1 MVFQPW
7 SIHSSVDCSLEG
19 SEKRKMQLLAGKNAW
34 TRRKS
39 PVKYPIFHVTSD
51 MREKKIE
58 KMSSKPSGFLC
69 CPYFYEMRRVMMR
82 TSASH
87 TLRLI
92 VRGNASV
99 CVRRASRACENCT
112 DRSQVRKTFLYF
124 YHLLYCLC
132 ILLPLSVRAE
142 LKMHHWFRPNSK
154 SLIVQV
160 EYSFTFTVRVL
171 ILFQAGNL

>member
-1 MVFQPW
+1 MVDSFISW
-7 SIHSSVDCSLEG
+7 LFFRG
-19 SEKRKMQLLAGKNAW
+19 FRKEEDATFSGKNAW

-87 TLRLI
+87 IAPYCPWKCVSLRTSCLTSMWKLHGAI
-92 VRGNASV
+92 S
-99 CVRRASRACENCT
+99 SKE
-112 DRSQVRKTFLYF
+112 KPLFYF
-124 YHLLYCLC
+124 IARQYLKCITAMLFPNQLLC
-132 ILLPLSVRAE
+132 
-142 LKMHHWFRPNSK
+142 NSA
-154 SLIVQV
+154 I
-160 EYSFTFTVRVL
+160 FTFTLVRLQKSV
-171 ILFQAGNL
+171 FYAPPMQFWCKVWPP

>member
-1 MVFQPW
+1 MVDSFISW
-7 SIHSSVDCSLEG
+7 LFFRG
-19 SEKRKMQLLAGKNAW
+19 FRKEEDATFSGKNAW

-87 TLRLI
+87 IAPYCPWKCVSLRTSCLTSMWKLHGPI
-92 VRGNASV
+92 S
-99 CVRRASRACENCT
+99 SKENLFVLLSLT
-112 DRSQVRKTFLYF
+112 RLSLYF
-124 YHLLYCLC
+124 
-132 ILLPLSVRAE
+132 IATQGTRRIKNAPLVS
-142 LKMHHWFRPNSK
+142 RPNSK

-171 ILFQAGNL
+171 I